1 MQRIITGAAPT
12 SDASADSTVVR
23 LRLLQYLQALHHP
36 AAEAA
41 QLADQALAQAEAC
54 QPTELQPAAIAALQ
68 QLLPIQAPATKM
80 PVPQR
85 QSMAP
90 EPLER
95 NLRQLV
101 RTEALN
107 APSKTVRRLPWLS
120 VLGMLLVL
128 GYQQLN

>member
-1 MQRIITGAAPT
+1 MQRIITGAALTP
-12 SDASADSTVVR
+12 DANADSAAAR
-23 LRLLQYLQALHHP
+23 LRLLQYLQALHYP

-54 QPTELQPAAIAALQ
+54 QPAELQPAAIAALQ
-68 QLLPIQAPATKM
+68 QLLPTQEPTANM

-101 RTEALN
+101 RTEVLS
-107 APSKTVRRLPWLS
+107 APSKAVRRLPWLS

-128 GYQQLN
+128 GHTSS